1 MDLNL
6 KEVMKNIKNN
16 PFYKEVDFKLWK
28 EINIT
33 EKSNDIPEMKLI
45 IKNVELLREL

>member
-1 MDLNL
+1 MSLNL
-6 KEVMKNIKNN
+6 DEIIENIKNN
-16 PFYKEVDFKLWK
+16 PFYKESDPKLSK

-45 IKNVELLREL
+45 IKNPELLREI